1 VWTFPD
7 KPVTELVRS
16 AQIAEEAGIDT
27 FWVGDEGPA
36 REAFTVLT
44 AIGGA
49 TERIDLGVAIT
60 NPYLRHPALTA
71 ATAATVAEATGR
83 RLHLGYGPGGSVTL
97 GLVDVKPI
105 RAVQRIE
112 SAIEV
117 SRAVLRAETTDG
129 FEPGPFATPQP
140 LVDIWVGSRSR
151 LVTSLAGRRADG
163 FFASAIKPRLGDL
176 IGWLRSGERPVEL
189 SLCFPLVLD
198 EQHREAIRPYLSLAL
213 LDAPPGTAEGAG
225 MSTAAA
231 EAAAAAVERG
241 DLAAA
246 ARLTPDEAVDAVTI
260 SGSEASAAAE
270 LADLAIT
277 YAADEITVAL
287 FQDDLASETERAAGV
302 VLAAAGLVTNR
313 S

>member
-1 VWTFPD
+1 MWTFPD